1 MFTASSRGGSM
12 KTVEIRAP
20 VLTSPSFSWES
31 LETAHNPSEPQ
42 FLQLKSKTVSMT
54 FQGGVN
60 AIRMSVKRK
69 AQNKDRLTPPLNLC
83 MKRPVNFRD
92 NEI

>member
-20 VLTSPSFSWES
+20 VLTSLSFSWES
-31 LETAHNPSEPQ
+31 LATAHNLSEPQ
-42 FLQLKSKTVSMT
+42 FLPLKSKTVSMT
-54 FQGGVN
+54 FPGGVN
-60 AIRMSVKRK
+60 DIRMFVKRK
-69 AQNKDRLTPPLNLC
+69 AQNKDRLTSPLSLC
-83 MKRPVNFRD
+83 MKRLVNFRD

>member
-31 LETAHNPSEPQ
+31 LATAHNLSEPQ
-42 FLQLKSKTVSMT
+42 FLQLKSKTVSVT

-60 AIRMSVKRK
+60 DIRM
-69 AQNKDRLTPPLNLC
+69 
-83 MKRPVNFRD
+83 
-92 NEI
+92 